1 MSGET
6 AKSAAACLGV
16 IRLDYDYPPAPGD
29 IDHPDSFNCDV
40 YYKVVPGLTFEMC
53 QKGKMTDEIKERF
66 KESIKWL
73 VKEKNVN
80 GITGD
85 CGFMMNFQ
93 SIARKITKIPIFM
106 SSLCQLPA
114 VTCAYAEKEQ
124 IIIMTANGKSLE
136 PMRDLIRDEC
146 GVDTQDKRYHIVG
159 CEDVPH
165 FGEAVAN
172 GDKVNTKKATP
183 GIVKKAVEALK
194 KYPQSRAFLLECTEL
209 PPYSDAIRFHTGLP
223 VYDSITACDF
233 FISGHK
239 DNVRF
244 GLQDWQAD
252 WDEEQEDYKYGDN
265 LTEEE
270 KDQLVNKVT
279 S

>member
-29 IDHPDSFNCDV
+29 IDHPDSFSCDV

-53 QKGKMTDEIKERF
+53 QKGELTKEVEKRF
-66 KESIKWL
+66 KQSIKWL
-73 VKEKNVN
+73 VKEKSVN

-93 SIARKITKIPIFM
+93 GLARKITKIPIFM

-114 VTCAYAEKEQ
+114 VTCGYAEKEQ

-146 GVDTQDKRYHIVG
+146 GVDTQDKRYNIVG

-172 GDKVNTKKATP
+172 GDKVDTKKAQP

-223 VYDSITACDF
+223 VYDSITACHF

-252 WDEEQEDYKYGDN
+252 WDEDQEEYEYGDN
-265 LTEEE
+265 LTKKE
-270 KDQLVNKVT
+270 KKHLVNKVE
-279 S
+279 

>member
-6 AKSAAACLGV
+6 KKSAAARLGV
-16 IRLDYDYPPAPGD
+16 IRLDYDYEAAPGD
-29 IDHPDSFNCDV
+29 IDHPDSFDCDV

-53 QKGKMTDEIKERF
+53 QKGKITEDVEKRF
-66 KESIKWL
+66 KDSIKWL
-73 VKEKNVN
+73 VKEKKVN

-93 SIARKITKIPIFM
+93 SIARQVTKIPIFM

-165 FGEAVAN
+165 FGQAVAN

-183 GIVKKAVEALK
+183 GIVKKAVDALA
-194 KYPQSRAFLLECTEL
+194 KYPKSRAFLLECTEL

-223 VYDSITACDF
+223 VYDSITACQF

-239 DNVRF
+239 DNPRF
-244 GLQDWQAD
+244 GLDNWQDEF
-252 WDEEQEDYKYGDN
+252 DEKQEDYQFGDN
-265 LTEEE
+265 LTKKE
-270 KDQLVNKVT
+270 KDQLVNKVE
-279 S
+279 